1 MLVAAAEAKS
11 SAFKSGFPISG
22 WNKFSLSL
30 SLSLDK
36 TMPVFSWSKIMLNR
50 YLQVL
55 VVVVAQMAKHSTKG
69 SGFQSVWNPA
79 SFLQYFKEICLRNR
93 HIFVNVSSLFQIC
106 SLQKNSTVILLIELE
121 CRRTV
126 ILIHL
131 WRQSVQFNKKDIY
144 LDYKKMT
151 AKKVGHTM
159 SPKPFIWAGDHLAKW
174 PSKS

>member
-1 MLVAAAEAKS
+1 MQVDACCS
-11 SAFKSGFPISG
+11 SGGKIICIQIRLSNLRLKQIF
-22 WNKFSLSL
+22 SL

-131 WRQSVQFNKKDIY
+131 
-144 LDYKKMT
+144 
-151 AKKVGHTM
+151 
-159 SPKPFIWAGDHLAKW
+159 
-174 PSKS
+174 